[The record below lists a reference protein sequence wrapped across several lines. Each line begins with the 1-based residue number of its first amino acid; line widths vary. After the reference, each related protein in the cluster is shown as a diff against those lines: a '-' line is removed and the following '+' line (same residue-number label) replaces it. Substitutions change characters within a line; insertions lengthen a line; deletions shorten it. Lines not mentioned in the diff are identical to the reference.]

1 MRFPKKIKDFKF
13 YKLIKKIFFKSFF
26 KNIFFNLNPWHNS
39 SKLRKLEKEIAF
51 LKNKYE
57 NDFLKDAKGVIHVG
71 ANLGQERYIYDY
83 FMLDVIWFEPIPIIF
98 NKLKENLREF
108 PNQIAFKNLITDKD
122 KKSYD
127 FLIADNYA
135 SSSIFEFHL
144 HKSIWPSIKQNK
156 KISLESL
163 TLNTFFEKNNIDPNN
178 YDTII
183 MDTQGSELLVLKG
196 AKNILKK
203 IKFIKTEVSDFESY
217 KGCCQLKD
225 IDKFMKRNGFKA
237 VIKSCFKR
245 HEAGNY
251 YDVLYEKKKFN

>member
-1 MRFPKKIKDFKF
+1 M
-13 YKLIKKIFFKSFF
+13 
-26 KNIFFNLNPWHNS
+26 
-39 SKLRKLEKEIAF
+39 EKEIAF

-57 NDFLKDAKGVIHVG
+57 NDFLKNAKGVIHVG

-83 FMLDVIWFEPIPIIF
+83 FMLMLFGLRPIPIIF

-156 KISLESL
+156 KISLKSL
-163 TLNTFFEKNNIDPNN
+163 TLNTFFEKNNIDLNN
-178 YDTII
+178 YDTLI

-203 IKFIKTEVSDFESY
+203 IKYIKTEVSDFESY
-217 KGCCQLKD
+217 KGCCQLED
-225 IDKFMKRNGFKA
+225 MDKFMERNGA
-237 VIKSCFKR
+237 RTVIKQN
-245 HEAGNY
+245 NY
-251 YDVLYEKKKFN
+251 VREKI